1 MAEVAG
7 QHASTSV
14 LQQSL
19 KEEQAMAQW
28 IEDHLKPTM
37 LRYVERYTAGD
48 TAGR

>member
-1 MAEVAG
+1 M
-7 QHASTSV
+7 

-28 IEDHLKPTM
+28 IEDQLKPTM
-37 LRYVERYTAGD
+37 LRYVERYAAGD